1 VGGWG
6 AVDDVIESWAA
17 EAALPAN
24 LHGLWDDNLRK
35 ELSKRIARTIR
46 ADDWADLGWRG
57 DVRQVK
63 VHGPVTDRV
72 AAAICERA
80 AELGISVV
88 VEDPMVTI
96 ETAAPR
102 EHAGADKLFAYIEG
116 LRDALSDSY
125 GNPPVQVGRKD
136 LERVLGAAGGL
147 RFVNPAVD
155 AAIDRIRGAL
165 NGQPVSAP

>member
-1 VGGWG
+1 VSLNDTMV
-6 AVDDVIESWAA
+6 AVNAS
-17 EAALPAN
+17 
-24 LHGLWDDNLRK
+24 
-35 ELSKRIARTIR
+35 
-46 ADDWADLGWRG
+46 DLGWLG

-102 EHAGADKLFAYIEG
+102 EHAAADKLIAYIDG
-116 LRDALSDSY
+116 LHDALTDSY

-136 LERVLGAAGGL
+136 LERLLGAGSGL
-147 RFVNPAVD
+147 TFFDPAVD
-155 AAIDRIRGAL
+155 AAVDRMRRAL
-165 NGQPVSAP
+165 REPPQ